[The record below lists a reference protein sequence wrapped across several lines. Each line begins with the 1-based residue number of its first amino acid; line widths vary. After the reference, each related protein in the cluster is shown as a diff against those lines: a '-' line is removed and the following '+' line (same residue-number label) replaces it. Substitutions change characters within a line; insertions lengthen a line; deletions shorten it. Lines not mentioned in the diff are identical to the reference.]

1 MILVLGG
8 KTGSPGCK
16 VSREV
21 APEMKPCDLRDKLCG
36 YMINGTVINVC
47 CKSELGILNRY
58 GYLLALLNTSL
69 PSVK

>member
-1 MILVLGG
+1 MYIAITGDLRMYQVGC

-21 APEMKPCDLRDKLCG
+21 APRVKHCDLRDKLCG

-47 CKSELGILNRY
+47 CYKSELGILD
-58 GYLLALLNTSL
+58 
-69 PSVK
+69 